1 MTLAEAIEAVREA
14 GAHLVLDDQGPLL
27 RGRVPADVVAV
38 LRANRDR
45 VAALLRLRE
54 LHRGMG
60 LDAEDTLLVERA
72 ILSGQI
78 ENVLLVVKTPA
89 LPA

>member
-1 MTLAEAIEAVREA
+1 VTLAEAIEAVREA